1 MHNAYSKIC
10 EIESALA
17 NSNISEA
24 QRILAEAKGA
34 VGDDGISIYTY
45 ECTKCKNTRPCKLVI
60 PFSVIDTKMCVD
72 GASEGDFKLVE
83 QHQQVENKSV
93 DAPVEEKQ
101 VEKSTDEEVSLPL

>member
-1 MHNAYSKIC
+1 LC

-34 VGDDGISIYTY
+34 IGDDGKTEYTFV
-45 ECTKCKNTRPCKLVI
+45 CTKCNKPIPCTMIL

-72 GASEGDFKLVE
+72 GAAEGDFKLIE
-83 QHQQVENKSV
+83 QHQEVIKAV
-93 DAPVEEKQ
+93 DPVPEKPEEK
-101 VEKSTDEEVSLPL
+101 KEELIEEEIKEEASLPL